1 MQVRKRFSFMLI
13 VLLASL
19 IIAAC
24 GAETTPT
31 SAPSG
36 SGASGAATVSGKI
49 SLLLPDT
56 DTTRYETAD
65 RPYFEAKMKQLCPNC
80 EVIYNNANADAS
92 LQLQQAEAALTNGV
106 QVMVLDPVDSA
117 AAAIIADKAK
127 AQGVPVISYDRLILN
142 SDGVN
147 YYISFDNEQVGK
159 LQAQSL
165 VDELTRQGKTNPQ
178 IVMINGSPT
187 DNNAALFKKGAH
199 SVFDPLVAAGK
210 LTIVKEYDT
219 PGWSPDEAQNEM
231 QQALTAMGNKV
242 DGVYAANDGTGGG
255 AIAAMKSA
263 GLSPLPPVTGQDAEL
278 AAVQRIIA
286 GEQYMT
292 VYKAIKP
299 EAEAAAEI
307 AFALLTKASVNN
319 ASSKVANG
327 KIDVPSV
334 LLTPIAV
341 TSANIG
347 DTIVKDAFWAVD
359 QICTG
364 DFAAACTSVGLK

>member
-1 MQVRKRFSFMLI
+1 MQARKRFSFML
-13 VLLASL
+13 VVVLASL

-24 GAETTPT
+24 GAETPATT
-31 SAPSG
+31 APS
-36 SGASGAATVSGKI
+36 ASGAAAVSGKI

-65 RPYFEAKMKQLCPNC
+65 RPYFEAKMKQLCPTC

-142 SDGVN
+142 SDGVS

-165 VDELTRQGKTNPQ
+165 VDELARLGKTNPQ

-199 SVFDPLVAAGK
+199 SIFDPLVAAGK

-263 GLSPLPPVTGQDAEL
+263 GLNPLPPITGQDAEL
-278 AAVQRIIA
+278 AAVQRIIV

-307 AFALLTKASVNN
+307 AYALLTKTPVNN

-327 KIDVPSV
+327 KLDVPSV
-334 LLTPIAV
+334 LLTPLAV

-347 DTIVKDAFWAVD
+347 DTIVKDAFWSLE

-364 DFAAACTSVGLK
+364 DFAAACATVGLK